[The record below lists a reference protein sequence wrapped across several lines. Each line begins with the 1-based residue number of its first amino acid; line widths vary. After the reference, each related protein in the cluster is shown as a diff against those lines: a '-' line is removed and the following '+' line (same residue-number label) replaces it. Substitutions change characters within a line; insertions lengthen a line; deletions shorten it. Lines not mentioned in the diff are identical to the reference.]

1 MNYNRII
8 MIIMS
13 NIIVST
19 YIIHTN
25 IINIISDIKNQK

>member
-13 NIIVST
+13 NIIVSS

-25 IINIISDIKNQK
+25 IINIINDIKKQK

>member
-25 IINIISDIKNQK
+25 IINIINDIKKQK

>member
-19 YIIHTN
+19 YIINTN
-25 IINIISDIKNQK
+25 IINIINDIKKQK